1 MAAVAYF
8 LSAISIVLS
17 CVITFFLLR
26 RLKFVRYHSDP
37 RNKRCFEVLP
47 ETNHGSNGN
56 SSGNGVGKFDA
67 RKKSSSS
74 TSLPDV
80 EIQVPDK
87 LGINS
92 TAVNLAELNTEVMMP
107 ESTFPVAADEKL
119 ETDALIQITDPVVVI
134 TGSSVDTTEP
144 DSVVILRNCFGIC
157 CFTWPNGMHRCR
169 AYWSRYVTCFQECWP
184 HCLSVWSVFFCSLSA
199 FPAIQSMI
207 QPVNPNYF
215 IAPRWFV
222 DVTCFLFFNLFAMLG
237 CIVCNWIQ
245 FPSPRFLWIPVWTR
259 TAFFIPFFLFC
270 NFNLPDPKLPVMVG
284 NDHMYLF
291 AAIVFAFTNGYFSSL
306 AMMYAP
312 KSCAPER
319 AEMAG
324 MLAAFFLILGV
335 CSGVYTSRGLV
346 SLIL

>member
-1 MAAVAYF
+1 M
-8 LSAISIVLS
+8 
-17 CVITFFLLR
+17 
-26 RLKFVRYHSDP
+26 
-37 RNKRCFEVLP
+37 LP

-157 CFTWPNGMHRCR
+157 CFTWV
-169 AYWSRYVTCFQECWP
+169 S
-184 HCLSVWSVFFCSLSA
+184 
-199 FPAIQSMI
+199 
-207 QPVNPNYF
+207 
-215 IAPRWFV
+215 
-222 DVTCFLFFNLFAMLG
+222 
-237 CIVCNWIQ
+237 VCN
-245 FPSPRFLWIPVWTR
+245 
-259 TAFFIPFFLFC
+259 
-270 NFNLPDPKLPVMVG
+270 
-284 NDHMYLF
+284 YLF
-291 AAIVFAFTNGYFSSL
+291 SLTQLTSQFSPL
-306 AMMYAP
+306 LYA
-312 KSCAPER
+312 
-319 AEMAG
+319 
-324 MLAAFFLILGV
+324 
-335 CSGVYTSRGLV
+335 TSFVLYM
-346 SLIL
+346 